1 MHMGILLIEDD
12 GSTSDI
18 LKLALEAAGFKVDIA
33 RSAEDGFELTSQRP
47 YDLIILD
54 LSLPDML
61 GIDLLRDLRRTHH
74 TPVLILSSLV
84 ELDAKLSSLTAGADD
99 YMTKPFNMK
108 ELLARAHAVIRRA
121 VRSDGPAMVAGRL
134 RLSLSKMILEIDDE
148 PVRVTPTEFSI
159 LEHLLRSKDRIV
171 SKDSLAAYVYGNSKQ
186 RDPRIIEVFVSKLRQ
201 KLAASAAGQPFI
213 ETVWGEGY
221 ILRTNC
227 CEMVPQPA

>member
-1 MHMGILLIEDD
+1 
-12 GSTSDI
+12 
-18 LKLALEAAGFKVDIA
+18 
-33 RSAEDGFELTSQRP
+33 
-47 YDLIILD
+47 
-54 LSLPDML
+54 ML

-201 KLAASAAGQPFI
+201 KLAASAPASPSSKLFGAKDISSEQIAAKWCRSPHDI
-213 ETVWGEGY
+213 GILVKLRLSLLDMRDQGE
-221 ILRTNC
+221 
-227 CEMVPQPA
+227 